1 MTNEGEPVDMP
12 LDPARTPGPRC
23 RSRMLTGRVAV
34 SAMAA
39 MLIGIQ
45 PVLADLKV
53 CNASGGRIGLSLGY
67 QDRKGWV
74 TEGWWNISSQTC
86 EVLLKG
92 GVPSRFIY
100 VYAVDYDRG
109 GEWAGTNYMCTR
121 EKSFAIRG
129 VEECQTRGFK
139 RTGFFEVD
147 TGDSREW
154 TIRLTDPE
162 DTKVR

>member
-1 MTNEGEPVDMP
+1 MP
-12 LDPARTPGPRC
+12 PDPAARTGARWVWRHSASSLPI
-23 RSRMLTGRVAV
+23 LAV
-34 SAMAA
+34 CA
-39 MLIGIQ
+39 MLAGAG
-45 PVLADLKV
+45 PAAADLKV
-53 CNASGGRIGLSLGY
+53 CNASGGRIGLAMGY
-67 QDRKGWV
+67 QDRNGWV

-109 GEWAGTNYMCTR
+109 GEWAGTNYMCTQ

-129 VEECQTRGFK
+129 VEECQKRGHK

-147 TGDSREW
+147 TGDSRDW